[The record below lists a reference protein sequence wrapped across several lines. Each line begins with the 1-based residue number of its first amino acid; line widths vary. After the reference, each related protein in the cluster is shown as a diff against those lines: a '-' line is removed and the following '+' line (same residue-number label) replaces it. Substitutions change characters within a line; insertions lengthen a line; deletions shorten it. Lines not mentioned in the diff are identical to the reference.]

1 MRTFRSAVPPALL
14 LVATTLTAWSLHGAA
29 QATAATAATMKSP
42 TCAWKNEISA
52 QTHNV
57 DNPDSSAAYWIM
69 PFPVRTGLSITLS
82 GHYPDSRYFSVQ
94 VYQPKGG
101 VFTANG
107 VSSGLADYLVQPD
120 PGSGN
125 PWQHRGRAG
134 GGFTVSI
141 RSDAAPGE
149 PNTLP
154 LAPAGVTAGTGHIY
168 YRVYLPAGGDFSRV
182 PLPVVTYTLGGV
194 SKQLPPC
201 PAAPASSSTPAA
213 LAAPVAQTS
222 AAGSVVFSRDP
233 GIEAGL
239 IANAD
244 SAYLAASVSP
254 SGNGDVIVIR
264 GKAPTTPGGSRPSP
278 WPARH
283 EDLQYWSMCV
293 TLNAPPQ
300 PVVANPL
307 PDGKT
312 DYGCRH
318 DTQVKL
324 DRDGYYT
331 LVVGTEAQRAAIT
344 KVPGATF
351 LPFSAAQPTAPQTLF
366 LRDMLAS
373 PDFAEAIQN
382 VPLSGDP
389 AATAAIMGPY
399 YPLAGTCSLTVLR
412 HQGAGACIGNSP

>member
-1 MRTFRSAVPPALL
+1 LL
-14 LVATTLTAWSLHGAA
+14 LAATLTSCSLHAPA
-29 QATAATAATMKSP
+29 QATGADAATTKSP
-42 TCAWKNEISA
+42 TCAWKNEISV
-52 QTHNV
+52 QTHNAG
-57 DNPDSSAAYWIM
+57 NPDNSAAYWIM
-69 PFPVRTGLSITLS
+69 PFPVREGLNITLS
-82 GHYPDSRYFSVQ
+82 GHYPASRYFSVQ

-101 VFTANG
+101 VFTVNG

-120 PGSGN
+120 PGSDN

-134 GGFTVSI
+134 GSFTVFI

-149 PNTLP
+149 PDTLP
-154 LAPAGVTAGTGHIY
+154 LAPAGVTTGIGHIY
-168 YRVYLPAGGDFSRV
+168 YRVYLPAGNDFSRL
-182 PLPVVTYTLGGV
+182 PLPVVTFALGGA
-194 SKQLPPC
+194 SKQLSPC
-201 PAAPASSSTPAA
+201 PAAPASSSTTAAQAAPAA
-213 LAAPVAQTS
+213 PAA
-222 AAGSVVFSRDP
+222 AAGGVVFSRDP
-233 GIEAGL
+233 GIKSGVV
-239 IANAD
+239 ANAD

-278 WPARH
+278 WPARD

-293 TLNAPPQ
+293 ALSARPW

-307 PDGKT
+307 PGGKT

-318 DTQVKL
+318 DTQVRL
-324 DRDGYYT
+324 DRHGYYT
-331 LVVGTEAQRAAIT
+331 LVVGTGAQRAAIAE
-344 KVPGATF
+344 VPGTTF

-366 LRDMLAS
+366 LRDMVAS

-382 VPLSGDP
+382 VPLGSDP

-412 HQGAGACIGNSP
+412 HQGASACIGSSP